1 MGKKF
6 LLGTG
11 VLIGLYLVV
20 ANATGFGRAVA
31 AAGSAYSGGV
41 KTLQGRG

>member
-1 MGKKF
+1 VGKKF

-11 VLIGLYLVV
+11 ILIGIYLIA
-20 ANATGFGRAVA
+20 ANATGFGRALQATGNVYA
-31 AAGSAYSGGV
+31 QGV